1 MVVKSHK
8 TQGMFAA
15 TTDYSCRVHT
25 SEHSYQQ
32 TIFVLCVH
40 VVPSL
45 THATQF
51 TLHLHNLCKGKRRD
65 RSCRMPMDA

>member
-8 TQGMFAA
+8 TQGTFAA

-32 TIFVLCVH
+32 TIDNNFVLCVH

-45 THATQF
+45 THATQY
-51 TLHLHNLCKGKRRD
+51 TLHFH
-65 RSCRMPMDA
+65 